1 MHDEVRASAVALFGH
16 AAPELQ
22 ALTGG
27 WPTTPSPAMSNACAL
42 VFNGAGTSPDALHA
56 HPDAIEAWRRSS
68 TDTFHL
74 ALIVSR
80 ESMHLLGAA
89 ALAST
94 ANGYHLPTTLRATIM
109 AMIDSKVG
117 GAAKT
122 TYRLAKSLEVL
133 CDSIQLHSAG
143 ELLPLAATGRN
154 LSAADTRRV
163 LAAKRLI
170 DEHCGEK
177 LTLSRIARSCGLNR
191 SKLTR
196 GFRDVFGCTVAEAL
210 TACRLERASAMLL
223 TTDLP
228 VASIGHE
235 TGYENNAS
243 FARAFGRRYGR
254 TPTDFRTRS
263 LAA

>member
-1 MHDEVRASAVALFGH
+1 MQDEVRESLGAPFGY
-16 AAPELQ
+16 AAPAVQ
-22 ALTGG
+22 ALVGS
-27 WPTTPSPAMSNACAL
+27 WPTAPSPAMANACAL
-42 VFNGAGTSPDALHA
+42 VFSGMGNSPNALHA
-56 HPDAIEAWRRSS
+56 YPDAEEAFAAA
-68 TDTFHL
+68 TVGFHL

-80 ESMHLLGAA
+80 RSMHRLGGAA
-89 ALAST
+89 LTAAAAS
-94 ANGYHLPTTLRATIM
+94 YHLPTPLRATAM
-109 AMIDSKVG
+109 AIIDTRFTG
-117 GAAKT
+117 ET
-122 TYRLAKSLEVL
+122 RETYRLGKSLEVL
-133 CDSIQLHSAG
+133 CDTIQLHAAG
-143 ELLPLAATGRN
+143 ELLPLAAAGRK

-163 LAAKRLI
+163 LAARRLI

-177 LTLSRIARSCGLNR
+177 LTLSSIARSCGLNR

-254 TPTDFRTRS
+254 TPTDFRMRS
-263 LAA
+263 PAA